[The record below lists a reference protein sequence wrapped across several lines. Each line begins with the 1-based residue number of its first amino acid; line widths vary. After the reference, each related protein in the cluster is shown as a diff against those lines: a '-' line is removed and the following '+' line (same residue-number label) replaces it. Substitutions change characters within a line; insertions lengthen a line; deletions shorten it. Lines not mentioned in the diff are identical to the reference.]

1 MTDTV
6 QNIAQPLTGDNS
18 KNEDGPTIQDNT
30 KQDTTPQKPEDGTK
44 PEDGEE
50 EGGLSEAEY
59 KKFATRMADI
69 VDRGLEKV
77 EPILEMITEHL
88 NKAADKP
95 KDELDEEKLV
105 DNVKPLI
112 EQASG
117 ILNDVLG
124 QIKGVD
130 PSGEI
135 QNKAKRNAQDHKAT
149 GEEQRLAEGLTK
161 LTEKV
166 TKTIENAKNKL
177 KGMPHAENKLGPLL
191 SMLSDPLFQIL
202 SGVGLLLN
210 GVLSLVGNLL
220 NGLGLGGILNGLLNG
235 LGLNKLLGSLGLGS
249 LGKAL
254 AGDNK
259 KKS

>member
-1 MTDTV
+1 MTDTI
-6 QNIAQPLTGDNS
+6 QNIAQPLTGDNN
-18 KNEDGPTIQDNT
+18 NEDGPTIQDNT
-30 KQDTTPQKPEDGTK
+30 KDDPKTSSD
-44 PEDGEE
+44 
-50 EGGLSEAEY
+50 GGLSDEEY
-59 KKFATRMADI
+59 AKLATRLADI

-77 EPILEMITEHL
+77 QPILDMITEHI
-88 NKAADKP
+88 NKANDTP
-95 KDELDEEKLV
+95 KDDLDEEKLV
-105 DNVKPLI
+105 ENVKPLI

-130 PSGEI
+130 PSGEV
-135 QNKAKRNAQDHKAT
+135 QNKAKRNSQDHKAT

-161 LTEKV
+161 LTEVV

-210 GVLSLVGNLL
+210 GVLTLVGNLVSGS
-220 NGLGLGGILNGLLNG
+220 NVRDAGGEILTGTVEWTRTRRNY
-235 LGLNKLLGSLGLGS
+235 
-249 LGKAL
+249 
-254 AGDNK
+254 
-259 KKS
+259 

>member
-30 KQDTTPQKPEDGTK
+30 KTEDTTPQKPVEGTK
-44 PEDGEE
+44 PEED
-50 EGGLSEAEY
+50 GGLSEAEY
-59 KKFATRMADI
+59 KKFATRLADI

-77 EPILEMITEHL
+77 EPILGMITEHL
-88 NKAADKP
+88 DKAADKP
-95 KDELDEEKLV
+95 KDEVDEEKLV

-177 KGMPHAENKLGPLL
+177 KGMPHAEDKLGPLL

-202 SGVGLLLN
+202 SGVGMLLN
-210 GVLSLVGNLL
+210 GVLTLVGNLL

-254 AGDNK
+254 GGENK
-259 KKS
+259 KKKT

>member
-6 QNIAQPLTGDNS
+6 QNIAQPLTGDTTRND
-18 KNEDGPTIQDNT
+18 DGPTLQDNT
-30 KQDTTPQKPEDGTK
+30 ADTTK
-44 PEDGEE
+44 PEETPKDPGED
-50 EGGLSEAEY
+50 GGLSEEEY
-59 KKFATRMADI
+59 KKYATRLADI
-69 VDRGLEKV
+69 VDRGLEKC
-77 EPILEMITEHL
+77 EPILEMITTHI
-88 NKAADKP
+88 NKANDTP

-166 TKTIENAKNKL
+166 TKTIENAKQKL

-210 GVLSLVGNLL
+210 GVLTLVGNLL

-249 LGKAL
+249 LSKAL
-254 AGDNK
+254 AGDK
-259 KKS
+259 KK